1 MLELEV
7 VPDENETAPKS
18 SPNGQNLSLLSLAEV
33 RLIVGKGRT
42 VVYQSLM
49 SGK

>member
-7 VPDENETAPKS
+7 VPGENETAPKS
-18 SPNGQNLSLLSLAEV
+18 SPNGQNLRVLSLPEI

-42 VVYQSLM
+42 VVYQGLM

>member
-18 SPNGQNLSLLSLAEV
+18 SPNGQNLRLPSLPEV
-33 RLIVGKGRT
+33 RPIVRKGRT
-42 VVYQSLM
+42 VVYQGLM